1 MWKSAK
7 DSSTPVGVIRGK
19 YWLLLAVL
27 PRGIAIKYLHEI
39 LAYLPRIAGSDFDV
53 FHARE
58 FSKILDF
65 GEPSVWKILRV
76 ICQTGE

>member
-27 PRGIAIKYLHEI
+27 PCGIAIEYIHEI
-39 LAYLPRIAGSDFDV
+39 LA
-53 FHARE
+53 
-58 FSKILDF
+58 
-65 GEPSVWKILRV
+65 
-76 ICQTGE
+76 

>member
-27 PRGIAIKYLHEI
+27 PRGIAIEYLHEI
-39 LAYLPRIAGSDFDV
+39 LAYTCLGSPDPISMSFTPESFQKYWISENLPCGK
-53 FHARE
+53 
-58 FSKILDF
+58 FS
-65 GEPSVWKILRV
+65 E
-76 ICQTGE
+76 